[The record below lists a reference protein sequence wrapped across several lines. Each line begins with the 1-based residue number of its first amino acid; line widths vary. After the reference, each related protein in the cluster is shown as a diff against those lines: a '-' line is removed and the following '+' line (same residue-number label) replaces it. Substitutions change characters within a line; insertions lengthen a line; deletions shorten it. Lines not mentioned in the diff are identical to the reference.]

1 MSKISIKTDFV
12 DGEKLFAQQL
22 NNNFLVIQAG
32 INANEENLQQVIDQA
47 ILELDNELEEITAN
61 RGWDWNGGDRVTFFK
76 GTTSQVNAQ
85 EIKDGQL
92 LYNTDSGETAL
103 DDNGTRIVTGSGNVV
118 SISENEPTNPSTKI
132 WIKPSKIVRYAA
144 SYVTNNMLGED
155 TDKAPSVKA
164 VKDYV
169 EGPNIVVDTE
179 VKLNYKYNGYD
190 VYFKRVTI
198 DSFPNATTKT
208 VNTNINA
215 TLIKGEIYMDD
226 GNSYI
231 LLPYV
236 SLSGTTA
243 NMVSGS
249 IKKDCSIITLASGVD
264 RSSLS
269 GFADIY
275 YIKDEEE

>member
-1 MSKISIKTDFV
+1 MSKISIKTAFA

-47 ILELDNELEEITAN
+47 VIELDNELEEITAN

-76 GTTSQVNAQ
+76 GNTSQVNAQ

-103 DDNGTRIVTGSGNVV
+103 DDDGERIVTGSGNVV

-144 SYVTNNMLGED
+144 SYVTNNMSGED

-164 VKDYV
+164 AKDYV
-169 EGPNIVVDTE
+169 DSVYDSLIKITEMGTVSSDIMTPTTIGGHNGKRYDLTFTKQYDTPPM
-179 VKLNYKYNGYD
+179 VITNVYHNANYGSYGIAP
-190 VYFKRVTI
+190 V
-198 DSFPNATTKT
+198 NAT
-208 VNTNINA
+208 NI
-215 TLIKGEIYMDD
+215 TTTGCR
-226 GNSYI
+226 
-231 LLPYV
+231 LLLEADV
-236 SLSGTTA
+236 SLS
-243 NMVSGS
+243 NY
-249 IKKDCSIITLASGVD
+249 GVK
-264 RSSLS
+264 
-269 GFADIY
+269 
-275 YIKDEEE
+275 YIVISND

>member
-1 MSKISIKTDFV
+1 MSKISIKTDFA

-47 ILELDNELEEITAN
+47 VIELDRQLEEITAN

-76 GTTSQVNAQ
+76 GNTSQVNAQ
-85 EIKDGQL
+85 EIKNGQL

-103 DDNGTRIVTGSGNVV
+103 DDDGERIVTGSGNVV

-144 SYVTNNMLGED
+144 SYVTNNMSGED

-169 EGPNIVVDTE
+169 NTSGQPVGIPIAWESDISEIADTE
-179 VKLNYKYNGYD
+179 NSIHVNEVEKSCLLTFAINRTSATEGSFTIGTFDTTYAPNNLVIGNGITSE
-190 VYFKRVTI
+190 VGNVSACQLSI
-198 DSFPNATTKT
+198 DSNG
-208 VNTNINA
+208 NININNKGHSSN
-215 TLIKGEIYMDD
+215 TFRGQIKW
-226 GNSYI
+226 
-231 LLPYV
+231 
-236 SLSGTTA
+236 
-243 NMVSGS
+243 
-249 IKKDCSIITLASGVD
+249 
-264 RSSLS
+264 
-269 GFADIY
+269 Y
-275 YIKDEEE
+275 Y